1 MKHRTVI
8 AICLLIMA
16 LAVIASCTG
25 CAYGHVIA
33 GQGADL
39 ATSAYGMDNGCSEGG
54 ISGNSLLTLAGI
66 KVGVC
71 GLVYWLDDD
80 RLNAFAAGAG
90 YGAAGWNLTQI
101 ERARR

>member
-8 AICLLIMA
+8 TVCLIIIAAAIIYG
-16 LAVIASCTG
+16 CTG
-25 CAYGHVIA
+25 CAFRHAVL

-39 ATSAYGMDNGCSEGG
+39 ATSAYGMDNGCSEAG
-54 ISGNSLLTLAGI
+54 ISGNSLLTLVAI